1 MNINELQKSFALP
14 GHATIAAGR
23 GGLPTIM
30 VANGAASAEITL
42 LGGHILSF
50 TPTGQRDLLWVSP
63 ASPFEPAT
71 AIRGG
76 VPLCWPWFGAHAT
89 NPALPLHGFARTA
102 DWSLKAITADGPNRT
117 RVTLSLADSSA
128 SRVLWNQRFALTLQ
142 ATIGASL
149 EIALTTRN
157 VGAEPFTISQAIHTY
172 FNISHVGNV
181 TITGYD
187 GVDYVDKVGG
197 ANRPDRQVGD
207 ITINREIDA
216 VFQNCPGAS
225 AILDTGFK
233 RRLTIAK
240 QGSNSAVVWNPW
252 IEKAKKLS
260 GYTPE
265 SYQTMVC
272 VETCNALADAR
283 TILPGAE
290 HCLKAIIAASRL
302 D

>member
-1 MNINELQKSFALP
+1 MAEPRNRYSTVSLVL
-14 GHATIAAGR
+14 HWLIAALVVTQVALVAGHEAIEGDR
-23 GGLPTIM
+23 TFLDLHKSVGLGIL
-30 VANGAASAEITL
+30 VLTL
-42 LGGHILSF
+42 VRLGWRI
-50 TPTGQRDLLWVSP
+50 
-63 ASPFEPAT
+63 A
-71 AIRGG
+71 
-76 VPLCWPWFGAHAT
+76 

-157 VGAEPFTISQAIHTY
+157 AGVEPFTISQAIHTY